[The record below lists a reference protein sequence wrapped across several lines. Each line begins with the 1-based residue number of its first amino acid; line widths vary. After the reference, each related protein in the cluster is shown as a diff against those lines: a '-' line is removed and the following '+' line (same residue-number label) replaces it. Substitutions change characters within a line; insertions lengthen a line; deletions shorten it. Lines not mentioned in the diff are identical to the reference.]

1 MSTPLPA
8 SATEIASGVA
18 QAAGDSL
25 LDQLW
30 PWLSQHWWL
39 PTLLV
44 GLRIM
49 QPLLWDWSQKTKT
62 KWDDRL
68 VKAIAWALGAVERK
82 KDDK

>member
-1 MSTPLPA
+1 M
-8 SATEIASGVA
+8 
-18 QAAGDSL
+18 
-25 LDQLW
+25 
-30 PWLSQHWWL
+30 
-39 PTLLV
+39 LV